1 MAEEPQRTVFG
12 PVKSQIRPPPPPY
25 THTYTPVR
33 CSTRF
38 LQNLREAVSMTGLYP
53 GRALLGQFASGGKK
67 NVDLSAFLAVI
78 LENLEYEKDMMDDL
92 VTLFEMFDEDGSGTI
107 SAKSLRHLLMEVLT
121 SDQTELS
128 RAEFDEFLEYAG
140 LDGGEIIDYKAL
152 ANNFMLSK
160 PERKMVVDR

>member
-1 MAEEPQRTVFG
+1 
-12 PVKSQIRPPPPPY
+12 
-25 THTYTPVR
+25 
-33 CSTRF
+33 
-38 LQNLREAVSMTGLYP
+38 MTGLYP